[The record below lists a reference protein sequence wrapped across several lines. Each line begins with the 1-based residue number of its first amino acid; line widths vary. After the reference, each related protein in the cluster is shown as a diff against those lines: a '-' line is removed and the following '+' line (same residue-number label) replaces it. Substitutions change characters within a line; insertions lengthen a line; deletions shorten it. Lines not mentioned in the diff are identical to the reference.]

1 MAISFRATQTH
12 RFVHFSNGHG
22 VQRAITTD
30 VHARLR
36 AHFSDDLV
44 GNKSAGGR
52 RKTHAR
58 QKERER
64 GRKRRRKK
72 GLLSPL
78 SKPRRQQRLF
88 NDKDKQKRIL
98 FLMTELERG
107 NSLNHFSFLL
117 APFSLLLINLIVQ
130 RIPFSFFPRIIN
142 LQQQLNCP

>member
-1 MAISFRATQTH
+1 MLVYELIFRTISSEINPLEAVEKLMR
-12 RFVHFSNGHG
+12 G
-22 VQRAITTD
+22 
-30 VHARLR
+30 
-36 AHFSDDLV
+36 
-44 GNKSAGGR
+44 K
-52 RKTHAR
+52 RKE
-58 QKERER
+58 KEGEREEE
-64 GRKRRRKK
+64 KK